1 MQKAIKAS
9 STSSPSITGH
19 ILRINT
25 YMMISSSRKNVFVL
39 LLSMI
44 ISLAAL
50 LIASAILLPIPSF
63 ADRIYVI
70 RQGTTL
76 ALGCDLT
83 DDDFVATTKVF
94 KYDQPNKLIFNC
106 ERSGGGG
113 DVDLKK
119 GESIALRCLHDNP
132 ITNARDAKMKL
143 GELFYIICKQK

>member
-1 MQKAIKAS
+1 
-9 STSSPSITGH
+9 
-19 ILRINT
+19 
-25 YMMISSSRKNVFVL
+25 MISSSRKNVSVL
-39 LLSMI
+39 LFGMI

-50 LIASAILLPIPSF
+50 LIACVIMLPIPSF

-83 DDDFVATTKVF
+83 DYDDFVATTKVF
-94 KYDQPNKLIFNC
+94 KYDQPNKLTFNC
-106 ERSGGGG
+106 ERSGGGGG

-119 GESIALRCLHDNP
+119 GESISLRCLHDNP
-132 ITNARDAKMKL
+132 LTIPKHAKMKS

>member
-1 MQKAIKAS
+1 
-9 STSSPSITGH
+9 
-19 ILRINT
+19 
-25 YMMISSSRKNVFVL
+25 MMTSSSRKNVFVL

-44 ISLAAL
+44 ISLAVL
-50 LIASAILLPIPSF
+50 LIASAILHPLPSY

-70 RQGTTL
+70 SQGTTL

-94 KYDQPNKLIFNC
+94 KYDQPNKLTFNC

-119 GESIALRCLHDNP
+119 GESISVRCLHDNP
-132 ITNARDAKMKL
+132 LTIARDVKMKL